1 MTGPSRKAAMRV
13 TVDRD
18 ACEANGVCVALV
30 PEVFALDE
38 DDTLHI
44 RESDVPED
52 LAEAVLTAVRAC
64 PKAALTA
71 DE

>member
-1 MTGPSRKAAMRV
+1 MRV

-18 ACEANGVCVALV
+18 ACEANGVCVSLV
-30 PEVFALDE
+30 PEIFALDE

-44 RESDVPED
+44 READVPED

>member
-1 MTGPSRKAAMRV
+1 MRV

-18 ACEANGVCVALV
+18 ACEANGVCVGLV
-30 PEVFALDE
+30 PEIFELGE

-44 RESDVPED
+44 READVPED
-52 LAEAVLTAVRAC
+52 LAKSVLTAVRAC